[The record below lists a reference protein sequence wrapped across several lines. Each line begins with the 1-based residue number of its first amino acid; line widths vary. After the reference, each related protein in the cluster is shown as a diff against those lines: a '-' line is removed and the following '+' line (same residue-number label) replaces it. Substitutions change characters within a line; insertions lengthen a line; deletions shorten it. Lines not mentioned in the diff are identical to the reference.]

1 MADGTRRLWGAV
13 ADRVERAVEKNWQL
27 SKKTFDIRPEYLLTV
42 AIAESLSGGFEG
54 QSGLDAE
61 ILLEEPTWSVIYT
74 LVGEPLGLH
83 TWLKV
88 RSRVSQRNTV
98 KKALDD
104 AVKKKAGV
112 EAIAELRGQLENL
125 EAELADEPWI
135 DIGRHGRVDIF
146 LSAPA
151 RYRSVVEVKGF
162 DPAFHLIESDLRRIA
177 ELLSLNTGNN
187 SLAQGFVVFPSVQDR
202 TDDINNAIRNAL
214 RATSLHSYVH
224 LRHVKT
230 GENPEDGMPGYVV
243 NVVEISRAPIPA

>member
-1 MADGTRRLWGAV
+1 MADGTRRLRDAV
-13 ADRVERAVEKNWQL
+13 ADGVERAVEKHWQL

-54 QSGLDAE
+54 LSGLDAE

-74 LVGEPLGLH
+74 LVGEPLGLQ

-88 RSRVSQRNTV
+88 KSKVSQRNID
-98 KKALDD
+98 KKALEN
-104 AVKKKAGV
+104 AVRKNLGA
-112 EAIAELRGQLENL
+112 EIIAELRHRLETL

-135 DIGRHGRVDIF
+135 DIERHGRVDIF

-151 RYRSVVEVKGF
+151 KYRSVVEVKGF

-214 RATSLHSYVH
+214 GATSLLSYVH
-224 LRHVKT
+224 SRNVKT
-230 GENPEDGMPGYVV
+230 GEDPEDGLPGYVV
-243 NVVEISRAPIPA
+243 NVVEISRAPFPG